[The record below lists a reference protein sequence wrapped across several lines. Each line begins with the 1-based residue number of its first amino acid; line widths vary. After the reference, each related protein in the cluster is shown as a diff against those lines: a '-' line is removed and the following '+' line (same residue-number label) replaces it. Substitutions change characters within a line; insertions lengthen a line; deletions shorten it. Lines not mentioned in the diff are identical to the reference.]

1 MLLVWRLGAITVHLL
16 SGLMTS
22 AAQVTVTDD
31 LHRTVTLPVPARRI
45 VSLAPSITESL
56 FAIGAGE
63 QVVGVTDYC
72 SFPPEAA
79 RREHVGGMITPSIET
94 IVSLKP
100 DLILVSMEGN
110 LREDFR
116 RLVDLHVP
124 VVVTNPR
131 TLDDIA
137 HSLRLLGTL
146 TGHADE
152 ADSLVR
158 HLAARRERC
167 AVRLTAPTK
176 RVLMF
181 VSLQPLIAVGAGT
194 FLQDLLTGAGATNLA
209 AHTGMTYPAYSRE
222 ALTAEDPDVLLILS
236 DALPAL
242 DRVTT
247 LFPEWARLTA
257 VRKGRVFLVNADLVS
272 RPGPR
277 AVDGL
282 ELLVSLIQTGSP

>member
-1 MLLVWRLGAITVHLL
+1 MLLPWRLVVIAAFLL
-16 SGLMTS
+16 SGPMPT

-31 LHRTVTLPVPARRI
+31 LHRTVTLPAPARRI

-63 QVVGVTDYC
+63 QVVGVTEYC
-72 SFPPEAA
+72 TFPPEAA
-79 RREHVGGMITPSIET
+79 RRVHVGGMITPSIER

-110 LREDFR
+110 LREDFL
-116 RLVDLHVP
+116 RLTDLHAP

-146 TGHADE
+146 TGHTDE
-152 ADSLVR
+152 ADSLVHRLAERRR
-158 HLAARRERC
+158 HLFDRVTSR
-167 AVRLTAPTK
+167 TQ

-194 FLQDLLTGAGATNLA
+194 FLHDLLTGAGASNLA
-209 AHTGMTYPAYSRE
+209 AYTGMTYPAYSRE
-222 ALTAEDPDVLLILS
+222 AVTAEDPDVLLILS

-242 DRVTT
+242 DHVTT
-247 LFPEWARLTA
+247 LFPEWERLTA
-257 VRKGRVFLVNADLVS
+257 VRKGRVFLVDADLVS

-282 ELLVSLIQTGSP
+282 ELLVSLIQTGPP